1 MVWLI
6 SKELASVGAGD
17 WQKGKEAVMLYY
29 ENMEELPQKASDFL
43 SGDFLAGLEQKDSAK
58 IRDQAAVLPHNVVLE
73 GIGNRMLIRD
83 FLVQTKGELSNYVLD
98 LDSKEAGLED
108 GMRRLLGVID
118 EIFKAADENKDKPG
132 GLGMERFRQEFRN
145 TDDIAVINLADHI
158 AQMDVDKI
166 LAINN
171 PYTVMKAIRGAI
183 VEELWKNVQDYR
195 ETGDN
200 QEIRDAI
207 GETVAEFM
215 DIMDKDI
222 LYSMLHDGEDVI
234 GCLRQ

>member
-1 MVWLI
+1 
-6 SKELASVGAGD
+6 
-17 WQKGKEAVMLYY
+17 MLYY
-29 ENMEELPQKASDFL
+29 ENMEELPQKASGFL
-43 SGDFLAGLEQKDSAK
+43 SGGFLAGLEQKDSAK

-145 TDDIAVINLADHI
+145 PDDTTVMNLARHI
-158 AQMDVDKI
+158 AQMDVNKI

-207 GETVAEFM
+207 SETVAEFI

-222 LYSMLHDGEDVI
+222 LYSMLHDGEDAI
-234 GCLRQ
+234 GCSAYS

>member
-1 MVWLI
+1 
-6 SKELASVGAGD
+6 
-17 WQKGKEAVMLYY
+17 MLYY

-83 FLVQTKGELSNYVLD
+83 FLVQTKGELSSYVLD
-98 LDSKEAGLED
+98 LDSKEADLED
-108 GMRRLLGVID
+108 GTRRLFGVIDGSLD
-118 EIFKAADENKDKPG
+118 EIFKAADDNKDKPG

-145 TDDIAVINLADHI
+145 LSGDNVVNLANHV

-207 GETVAEFM
+207 SEAVAEFV
-215 DIMDKDI
+215 DIIDKDI

-234 GCLRQ
+234 GCLR

>member
-1 MVWLI
+1 
-6 SKELASVGAGD
+6 
-17 WQKGKEAVMLYY
+17 MLYY
-29 ENMEELPQKASDFL
+29 EHMEELPQKASGFL

-83 FLVQTKGELSNYVLD
+83 FLVQTKGELSSYVLD
-98 LDSKEAGLED
+98 LDSKEADLEY
-108 GMRRLLGVID
+108 GTRRLFGVIDGSLD
-118 EIFKAADENKDKPG
+118 EIFKAADENKNRPG

-145 TDDIAVINLADHI
+145 PDDTTVMNLARHI

-207 GETVAEFM
+207 SETVAEFI

-222 LYSMLHDGEDVI
+222 LYSMLHDGEDAI
-234 GCLRQ
+234 GCSAYS

>member
-1 MVWLI
+1 
-6 SKELASVGAGD
+6 
-17 WQKGKEAVMLYY
+17 MLYY

-83 FLVQTKGELSNYVLD
+83 FLVQTKGELSSYVLD
-98 LDSKEAGLED
+98 LDDEEADLED
-108 GMRRLLGVID
+108 GTRRLFGVIDGSLD
-118 EIFKAADENKDKPG
+118 EIFKAADENKDRPG
-132 GLGMERFRQEFRN
+132 GLGMERLRQEFRN
-145 TDDIAVINLADHI
+145 TDDIAVINLAGHI

-171 PYTVMKAIRGAI
+171 PYTVMKAIQGAI

-200 QEIRDAI
+200 REIRDAI
-207 GETVAEFM
+207 SEAVAEFM

-234 GCLRQ
+234 GCLR

>member
-1 MVWLI
+1 
-6 SKELASVGAGD
+6 
-17 WQKGKEAVMLYY
+17 MLYY
-29 ENMEELPQKASDFL
+29 EHMEELPQKASDFL

-83 FLVQTKGELSNYVLD
+83 FLVQTKGELSSYVSD
-98 LDSKEAGLED
+98 LDGKEAGLED
-108 GMRRLLGVID
+108 GMRRLFGVIDGSLD

-145 TDDIAVINLADHI
+145 TDDIAVINLAGHI

-171 PYTVMKAIRGAI
+171 PYTVMKAIQGAI

-200 QEIRDAI
+200 QEIRDTI
-207 GETVAEFM
+207 SETVAEFI

-234 GCLRQ
+234 DCLR

>member
-1 MVWLI
+1 
-6 SKELASVGAGD
+6 
-17 WQKGKEAVMLYY
+17 MLYY

-83 FLVQTKGELSNYVLD
+83 FLLQTKGELSKYISD
-98 LDSKEAGLED
+98 LDSKEVDLED
-108 GMRRLLGVID
+108 STRRLFGVID
-118 EIFKAADENKDKPG
+118 DKLDEICQAAEECKDDLG

-145 TDDIAVINLADHI
+145 LSGDNVVNLANHI
-158 AQMDVDKI
+158 VQMDVDKI

-171 PYTVMKAIRGAI
+171 PYAVMKDIRNSI

-195 ETGDN
+195 EVGGIL
-200 QEIRDAI
+200 EIRENIRKIA
-207 GETVAEFM
+207 VEFVE
-215 DIMDKDI
+215 DIDRDI
-222 LYSMLHDGEDVI
+222 LDSMLHGGEYAAS
-234 GCLRQ
+234 RT

>member
-1 MVWLI
+1 
-6 SKELASVGAGD
+6 
-17 WQKGKEAVMLYY
+17 MLYY

-83 FLVQTKGELSNYVLD
+83 FLVQTKGELSSYVSTLD
-98 LDSKEAGLED
+98 VEEVDLED
-108 GMRRLLGVID
+108 GIRRLFGVIDGSLD
-118 EIFKAADENKDKPG
+118 EIFKDADENKDRPG

-145 TDDIAVINLADHI
+145 TDDTTVMNLARHI

-200 QEIRDAI
+200 REIRDAI
-207 GETVAEFM
+207 SEAVAEFIE
-215 DIMDKDI
+215 IMDKDI

-234 GCLRQ
+234 GVRYTAN

>member
-1 MVWLI
+1 
-6 SKELASVGAGD
+6 
-17 WQKGKEAVMLYY
+17 MLYY

-43 SGDFLAGLEQKDSAK
+43 SGDFLAGLEQKDSEK

-98 LDSKEAGLED
+98 LDSKEADLED
-108 GMRRLLGVID
+108 GTRRLFGIID
-118 EIFKAADENKDKPG
+118 GSLDEVFKAADENKNRPG
-132 GLGMERFRQEFRN
+132 G
-145 TDDIAVINLADHI
+145 HI

-207 GETVAEFM
+207 SETVAEFI

-234 GCLRQ
+234 DCLR

>member
-1 MVWLI
+1 
-6 SKELASVGAGD
+6 
-17 WQKGKEAVMLYY
+17 MLYY
-29 ENMEELPQKASDFL
+29 ENMENLPQKASDFL
-43 SGDFLAGLEQKDSAK
+43 SGDFLAGLEQRDSAK
-58 IRDQAAVLPHNVVLE
+58 IREQAALLPHNVVLE

-98 LDSKEAGLED
+98 LDSKEVDLED
-108 GMRRLLGVID
+108 GTRRLFGVIDRSLD
-118 EIFKAADENKDKPG
+118 EIFKTADDNKDKPG

-145 TDDIAVINLADHI
+145 LSGDNVVNLANHI
-158 AQMDVDKI
+158 VQMDVDKI

-171 PYTVMKAIRGAI
+171 PYIVMKAIRGAI

-200 QEIRDAI
+200 QEIKDAI
-207 GETVAEFM
+207 SETVAEFIG
-215 DIMDKDI
+215 IMDKDI

>member
-1 MVWLI
+1 
-6 SKELASVGAGD
+6 
-17 WQKGKEAVMLYY
+17 MLYY
-29 ENMEELPQKASDFL
+29 ENMEKLPQKASDFL

-83 FLVQTKGELSNYVLD
+83 FLVQTKGELSSYVSD
-98 LDSKEAGLED
+98 LDCEETNLED
-108 GMRRLLGVID
+108 GTRRLFGVIDGSLD
-118 EIFKAADENKDKPG
+118 EIFKAADDNKDKPG

-145 TDDIAVINLADHI
+145 LSGDNVVNLANHV

-222 LYSMLHDGEDVI
+222 LYSMLHDGEDI
-234 GCLRQ
+234 LGRSAYS